1 MLSDS
6 PPGEG
11 SGGTGS
17 GKGRPNGPSRG
28 EKEPSS
34 LLLLFFAPVLLLAI
48 VKKGHPFGACP
59 KDCATCLI
67 FTGVRRSVAPHLQRR
82 FEELGDGGV
91 AGDAVDVLEHI
102 VALILE

>member
-6 PPGEG
+6 PSGEG

-48 VKKGHPFGACP
+48 VKKGHPFVACP
-59 KDCATCLI
+59 KHSPPCPL
-67 FTGVRRSVAPHLQRR
+67 FTGLPRPVPPHLPSRLQAPAHRR
-82 FEELGDGGV
+82 ATRAPFSLP
-91 AGDAVDVLEHI
+91 
-102 VALILE
+102 